1 MARYIDADKTMEEID
16 RIGGH
21 NLCEW
26 ETLGVKALIDRQPT
40 ADVAP
45 KSEVAREIFTEIEK
59 LIFVGGFTGEVSNL
73 TILTTKDY
81 EALKKKYGVTDTNVG
96 NKYFTAEQVRAMPPE
111 EVRKN
116 YSAIMES
123 MKKWGEQK

>member
-1 MARYIDADKTMEEID
+1 MPRYIDADKVMEEIN

-45 KSEVAREIFTEIEK
+45 KSEVAREIFAEIETSLCYK
-59 LIFVGGFTGEVSNL
+59 FINGEIHLIIREE
-73 TILTTKDY
+73 DY
-81 EALKKKYGVTDTNVG
+81 KEYKKKYT
-96 NKYFTAEQVRAMPPE
+96 E
-111 EVRKN
+111 EK
-116 YSAIMES
+116 
-123 MKKWGEQK
+123 